1 MVNKDIFL
9 GSGASLN
16 LVPELDFRIK
26 SAANPQAGH
35 TSVDLHSDMAHFS
48 LLTNLYEGSMLEF
61 YSTAGTTYNPEITTL
76 TLTSDLKT
84 DYVNEY
90 LVFTILPSNGG
101 NAATHAIWF
110 DTTNGASAPS
120 HGADTNTEIVMDD
133 AAIITKEEYAALITN
148 AINAVSNITAVR
160 NGAVITITNT
170 YGGNNSAATTTTDN
184 AILTVVRTQ
193 AGAQITTGGALVSTH
208 RVTSNTATRINFT
221 PALSEGTAN
230 HYFVLKAYG
239 SPLPAPKNNTD
250 KRLLADNWLGLLE
263 TGTFP
268 NVEVEMKQM
277 NLSLGGS
284 RNWTYQYK
292 GTENATGGSLAFVL
306 THPTWFYY
314 FLGACS
320 NFEKGDG
327 QTFSGTTASI
337 TDLLTANNANTH
349 NKFLIDA
356 SGHFAQGPIIYRTV
370 GNKIVPPL
378 MEGDSA
384 GNMDIVPVPTA
395 SGTDGEH
402 LFRYTFTEVEGDIL
416 PSFALEQS
424 MSKLDG
430 AVSNHYKTGTDTYED
445 NNFVRIARGNMV
457 NDISLTANEN
467 EEVKMTMNLNTRNV
481 HLPNTDAVYEA
492 RNGQATNT
500 SLINYNTEQESFN
513 EPYFYSGGSFS
524 IFGENFLKI
533 TSFTLNM
540 NNSLEDKRFLGSQS
554 KSIKDAIPAQRT
566 YEISFTALITDNRL
580 FRELLDNTDSAEQA
594 AGTNNIVLTFA
605 KQGNPDEN
613 FTITLTDYL
622 LSSANVTI
630 PDNKGAVTIEA
641 TVMPRKCSSIVA
653 NTNWILQG

>member
-16 LVPELDFRIK
+16 LVPELDFKIT
-26 SAANPQAGH
+26 SQSNPQTND
-35 TSVDLHSDMAHFS
+35 TSVQLNTATMGHFS
-48 LLTNLYEGSMLEF
+48 LLTNLYEGSILEF
-61 YSTAGTTYNPEITTL
+61 YSSAGTANVAEITTL
-76 TLTSDLKT
+76 TLSSDTKT
-84 DYVNEY
+84 DYNGDY
-90 LVFTILPSNGG
+90 LIFTVLASNG
-101 NAATHAIWF
+101 NASTHAIWF
-110 DTTNGASAPS
+110 DVAGGDSEPAPS
-120 HGADTNTEIVMDD
+120 ANAGGSTEVTIND
-133 AAIITKEEYAALITN
+133 AGITTKEEIAALVAN
-148 AINAVSNITAVR
+148 AIDAVSNVSAVR
-160 NGAVITITNT
+160 NGAVITITNA
-170 YGGNNSAATTTTDN
+170 YGGANSAATTSSDSTN
-184 AILTVVRTQ
+184 LTVVRTQ
-193 AGAQITTGGALVSTH
+193 QGGTITTTETLVSTH
-208 RVTSNTATRINFT
+208 RVTSNTATTLNFT
-221 PALSEGTAN
+221 PAISEGTAN

-239 SPLPAPKNNTD
+239 SPLPAPKSGSD

-314 FLGACS
+314 FLGSCS
-320 NFEKGDG
+320 LITG
-327 QTFSGTTASI
+327 SGIIGT
-337 TDLLTANNANTH
+337 NNANVNANGLSTTNADTD
-349 NKFLIDA
+349 NKFLID
-356 SGHFAQGPIIYRTV
+356 SGAFLSQGPIIYRTV
-370 GNKIVPPL
+370 GDKVVPPL
-378 MEGDSA
+378 AKTDVNTA
-384 GNMDIVPVPTA
+384 MDIVAVPTG
-395 SGTDGEH
+395 SGTND
-402 LFRYTFTEVEGDIL
+402 LLTYTFNEVEGDIL

-424 MSKLDG
+424 VSKLDG
-430 AVSNHYKTGTDTYED
+430 ANQYKTGTDALED

-457 NDISLTANEN
+457 SDISLTANEN

-481 HLPNTDAVYEA
+481 SQPNTDAVYEA

-500 SLINYNTEQESFN
+500 SLINYNTAKESYN

-524 IFGENFLKI
+524 IFGQNFLKI

-540 NNSLEDKRFLGSQS
+540 NNGLEDKRFLGSQS
-554 KSIKDAIPAQRT
+554 KSIKDAIPSQRT

-580 FRELLDNTDSAEQA
+580 FNELLDNTDAGEQA

-605 KQGNPDEN
+605 KQGNPNET

-641 TVMPRKCSSIVA
+641 TVMPRNCASIVA
-653 NTNWILQG
+653 TTNWILQG

>member
-16 LVPELDFRIK
+16 LVPELDFKIT
-26 SAANPQAGH
+26 SESNPQTNDTEVQLN
-35 TSVDLHSDMAHFS
+35 TSTMGHFS
-48 LLTNLYEGSMLEF
+48 LLTNLYEGSILEY
-61 YSTAGTTYNPEITTL
+61 YSSAGTANVAEITTL

-84 DYVNEY
+84 DYVGEY
-90 LVFTILPSNGG
+90 LVFTILASNGG
-101 NAATHAIWF
+101 SASTHAIWF

-120 HGADTNTEIVMDD
+120 HGADANTEIVMHDT
-133 AAIITKEEYAALITN
+133 AIITKEEYAALITN

-170 YGGNNSAATTTTDN
+170 YGGSNSAATTTTDG
-184 AILTVVRTQ
+184 AILSLVRTQ
-193 AGAQITTGGALVSTH
+193 AGGTTTTSGALVSTH
-208 RVTSNTATRINFT
+208 RVTSNTDTTLNFT
-221 PALSEGTAN
+221 PAVSEGTAN

-239 SPLPAPKNNTD
+239 SPLPAPKSGSD

-314 FLGACS
+314 FLGSCS
-320 NFEKGDG
+320 
-327 QTFSGTTASI
+327 SI
-337 TDLLTANNANTH
+337 TGSSIIGTNNANVNANGLSTTNGDTN
-349 NKFLIDA
+349 NKFLIDNGA
-356 SGHFAQGPIIYRTV
+356 FLAQGPIIYRTV
-370 GNKIVPPL
+370 GDKVVPPL
-378 MEGDSA
+378 AKTDVNTA
-384 GNMDIVPVPTA
+384 MDIVAVPTG
-395 SGTDGEH
+395 SGTND
-402 LFRYTFTEVEGDIL
+402 LLTYTFNEVEGDIL

-424 MSKLDG
+424 VSKLDG
-430 AVSNHYKTGTDTYED
+430 ANQYKTGTDALED

-481 HLPNTDAVYEA
+481 HLPNIDAVFEA

-500 SLINYNTEQESFN
+500 SLINYNTAKESYN

-524 IFGENFLKI
+524 IFGQNFLKI

-540 NNSLEDKRFLGSQS
+540 HNSLEDKRFLGSQS

-580 FRELLDNTDSAEQA
+580 FRELLDNTDAGEQA

-605 KQGNPDEN
+605 KQGNANET

-641 TVMPRKCSSIVA
+641 TVMPRNCASIVA
-653 NTNWILQG
+653 TTNWILQG